1 MELNE
6 LLVNRLI
13 ELGYKIVTAESCTGG
28 LLASKIVE
36 VSNASKVFDMS
47 FVTYSNEAKIN
58 LIGVSEELIK
68 NYGVVSEEVAK
79 DMAVKAAKVANAEV
93 GVGISGIAGP
103 TGATPN
109 KPIGMVCFGFYI
121 NGKTYSETQFFGE
134 IGRTNVRNSSVLFSL
149 KYLLEKL

>member
-79 DMAVKAAKVANAEV
+79 DMAIKAAKVANAEV